1 MKIQRPEA
9 ERVRTAVAAVLACLV
24 VLSSGCALTQ
34 RAKGRPGAMVVV
46 EQTGG
51 MKVKG
56 ELVGVRSDALVLDT
70 KKGPATIPISGI
82 ESVWT
87 VKKMSGDGR
96 TALAVGGLVGG
107 IALGAVTGRAVTK
120 NSNDWGDAIGVG
132 SLCLLGGMIVGE
144 GVAVLIGTRTHKGTV
159 YDFKNK
165 SQEEVERVLADL
177 RKISRV
183 PDYR

>member
-1 MKIQRPEA
+1 M
-9 ERVRTAVAAVLACLV
+9 
-24 VLSSGCALTQ
+24 
-34 RAKGRPGAMVVV
+34 
-46 EQTGG
+46 
-51 MKVKG
+51 
-56 ELVGVRSDALVLDT
+56 
-70 KKGPATIPISGI
+70 
-82 ESVWT
+82 
-87 VKKMSGDGR
+87 
-96 TALAVGGLVGG
+96 
-107 IALGAVTGRAVTK
+107 GAVTGRAVTK